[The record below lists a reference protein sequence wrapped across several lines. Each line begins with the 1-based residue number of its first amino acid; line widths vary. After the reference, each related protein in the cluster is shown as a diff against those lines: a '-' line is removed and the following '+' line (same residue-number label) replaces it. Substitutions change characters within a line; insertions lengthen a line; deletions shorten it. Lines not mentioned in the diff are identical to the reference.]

1 MNMVLSE
8 ILVKL
13 DLWWVQ
19 CLVIISVATVI
30 YWVAN
35 GLLRKAAKKAAVSA
49 NMFDDALVE
58 ALSGPTSYGVLL
70 GALAGI
76 MEVVY
81 SEFEYPI
88 LDNTNEAIYVAI
100 AIFIGWFFLRLIRIR
115 ENQILRG
122 DVSSGTDETTV
133 TAISKILRLC
143 VIVLTS
149 LVCFQTLGF
158 SVSGIIAF
166 GGIGGAAVA
175 FASKDLLA
183 NFFGGFMVFMDKPFA
198 VGEWIRSPDRNI
210 EGTVEYIGW
219 RITRIRTF
227 DKRPLYVPNSV
238 FTQISIENPSRMSHR
253 RINETIGVRYT
264 DFTQVK
270 KICDD
275 IKQMLTEHDGIDE
288 TQTMM
293 VNFNKF
299 GESSL
304 EFFIYTFTKTTDWQT
319 YHVVKED
326 VLLQV
331 GHIIL
336 TNKAEVAFP
345 SRTLYMQQPINIPQ
359 NGGKV

>member
-1 MNMVLSE
+1 MKINEMIS
-8 ILVKL
+8 KL
-13 DLWWVQ
+13 DIWWVQ
-19 CLVIISVATVI
+19 CLVIFVVAALV
-30 YWVAN
+30 YWVASY
-35 GLLRKAAKKAAVSA
+35 LLRKAAKKAAASD

-58 ALSGPTSYGVLL
+58 ALTGPTSYAVLL
-70 GALAGI
+70 GALAAV
-76 MEVVY
+76 MEVLY
-81 SEFEYPI
+81 NEFKFPI
-88 LDNTNEAIYVAI
+88 LENTNAAIYVAI

-122 DVSSGTDETTV
+122 QVATGTDDTTV

-143 VIVLTS
+143 VIVLTC

-158 SVSGIIAF
+158 SISGIIAF
-166 GGIGGAAVA
+166 GGIGGAALA

-183 NFFGGFMVFMDKPFA
+183 NFFGGFMVFLDKPFA

-253 RINETIGVRYT
+253 RIHETVGVRYH
-264 DFTQVK
+264 DFAQVK

-275 IKQMLTEHDGIDE
+275 IKTMLIQHDGIDE

-304 EFFIYTFTKTTDWQT
+304 EFFIYTFTKTTDWKT
-319 YHVVKED
+319 YHEVKED
-326 VLLQV
+326 VLLRV
-331 GHIIL
+331 GDIIQAH
-336 TNKAEVAFP
+336 KAEVAFP
-345 SRTLYMQQPINIPQ
+345 SRTLYVQQPIEVQ
-359 NGGKV
+359 QAVGRS